1 MLRILLSTVIFPNR
15 FEINRGI
22 YIKKLITALAQ
33 RDRVSIS
40 VPIPYVPAFM
50 KRSRRGFYVEIARTE
65 RLDGLEINY
74 PRFVIIPGVLRF
86 LHGPFLFVSVFP
98 FYRRLIR
105 ETRPDILLGFWTFP
119 DGFANVLMA
128 KWFGLPVVI
137 GCLGSDINQL
147 TRPRIQRALI
157 GWALRNCDQV
167 LAVSEALKGEI
178 VGRLGVV
185 PERVTVL
192 PNGIEVDRFIP
203 QDRDAMRKSLGLNT
217 SDRIAICVARLEPV
231 KGVDLLIRAF
241 ARIQHKRE
249 RLVVIGDGSEMER
262 LKALIAELGMSE
274 RVQLL
279 GARPHEEISR
289 WINAADLLVLS
300 SRTEGW
306 PNVLMEAFACGKPV
320 AAFRVGG
327 VAEIVNHP
335 ALGILADPGDLE
347 GLARA
352 IEEGLDR
359 SWDPVFI
366 RKRVEGRSWAVVAD
380 ELHQELQRVLERRR
394 GVAG

>member
-22 YIKKLITALAQ
+22 YIKKLIAALAQ

-50 KRSRRGFYVEIARTE
+50 KRLRRGFYAEIARTE

-98 FYRRLIR
+98 FYRRLIK
-105 ETRPDILLGFWTFP
+105 EKRPDILLGFWTFP

-128 KWFGLPVVI
+128 KWFG
-137 GCLGSDINQL
+137 QL

-178 VGRLGVV
+178 VARLGVA

-192 PNGIEVDRFIP
+192 PNGIEADRFIP
-203 QDRDAMRKSLGLNT
+203 QDRDAMRKSLGLSM

-241 ARIQHKRE
+241 ARIQHERE

-262 LKALIAELGMSE
+262 LKALIAELGVSE

-279 GARPHEEISR
+279 GAKPHEEISR

-335 ALGILADPGDLE
+335 ALGILAEPGDLE

-366 RKRVEGRSWAVVAD
+366 RKRVQGRSWAVVSD
-380 ELHQELQRVLERRR
+380 ELHQELQRVLEHRR
-394 GVAG
+394 A